1 VSWID
6 DLPEGL
12 DVMADGP
19 LRIVTLNRPDDRNA
33 STTEMLFALAGLF
46 DALAFDDDVGVVIVT
61 GAGSAFSAGADFNFF
76 VRSLDDPEFA
86 RRVQENARRVL
97 RSIIDLP
104 VPVIAA
110 VNGPAVGFG
119 ATLATLCDLVLMS
132 DRSFMV
138 EPHVN
143 IGLVVGDGISFAWP
157 LYTSLLRAKELVF
170 TGERITA
177 EEAVAFGLA
186 TRVVEHDSLMADA
199 RALADKLLSQP
210 RHALRE
216 SKKILNLHLRD
227 SAARV
232 LDVTLQAQL
241 QATLGEEHQSRARAF
256 LDSQRRQRT
265 AGGRES

>member
-1 VSWID
+1 VTWID
-6 DLPEGL
+6 DLPDGL
-12 DVMADGP
+12 DVAVDGP
-19 LRIVTLNRPDDRNA
+19 LRVITLNRPEDRNA
-33 STTEMLFALAGLF
+33 STTEMLFAFANLF
-46 DALAFDDDVGVVIVT
+46 DALAFDDDAGVAILT

-76 VRSLDDPEFA
+76 VRSLDDPDFA
-86 RRVQENARRVL
+86 RQVQENARRVL
-97 RSIIDLP
+97 RGIIDLP
-104 VPVIAA
+104 LPVIAA

-132 DRSFMV
+132 DRSFMI

-143 IGLVVGDGISFAWP
+143 VGLVVGDGISFAWP
-157 LYTSLLRAKELVF
+157 LYTSLLRAKELIF
-170 TGERITA
+170 TGDRITA
-177 EEAVAFGLA
+177 EQAVAYGLA
-186 TRVVEHDSLMADA
+186 TRVVEHDSLMDEA

-241 QATLGEEHQSRARAF
+241 QATLGSEHQSRARAF
-256 LDSQRRQRT
+256 LDNQRRQHT
-265 AGGRES
+265 TDS

>member
-6 DLPEGL
+6 DLPEGI
-12 DVMADGP
+12 DVAREGR
-19 LRIVTLNRPDDRNA
+19 LCVVTLNRPDDRNA
-33 STTEMLFALAGLF
+33 STTEMLFSFAGLF
-46 DALAFDDDVGVVIVT
+46 DAIASDEEVGVVILT

-76 VRSLDDPEFA
+76 VRSLDDPVFA

-132 DRSFMV
+132 ERAFIV

-157 LYTSLLRAKELVF
+157 LYTGLMRAKELIF
-170 TGERITA
+170 TGDRITA
-177 EEAVAFGLA
+177 EQAVAYGLA
-186 TRVVEHDSLMADA
+186 TRVVEPDALMEEA
-199 RALADKLLSQP
+199 RALAEKLLAQP
-210 RHALRE
+210 RNALRE
-216 SKKILNLHLRD
+216 TKKIMNMHLRD
-227 SAARV
+227 SATRV

-241 QATLGEEHQSRARAF
+241 QATLGDEHQTRARAF
-256 LDSQRRQRT
+256 LDNQRRNRE
-265 AGGRES
+265 GGG